1 MLVQIKSYLHV
12 VQSSLRL
19 TQFIPQF
26 GPTFRISI
34 KRNLPKIYTHTH
46 TQNNNKNKVEV
57 LRNRK
62 LFFSH
67 LWL

>member
-26 GPTFRISI
+26 GPTFRIYI

-46 TQNNNKNKVEV
+46 THTQNNNKNKVEA
-57 LRNRK
+57 L
-62 LFFSH
+62 
-67 LWL
+67 